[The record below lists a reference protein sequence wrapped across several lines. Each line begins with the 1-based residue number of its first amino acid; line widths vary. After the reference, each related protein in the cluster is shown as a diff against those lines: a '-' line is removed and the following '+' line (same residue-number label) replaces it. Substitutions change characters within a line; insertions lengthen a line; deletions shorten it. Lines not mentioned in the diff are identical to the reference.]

1 MIGCVGEKKNFK
13 GGLMK
18 HFFVAIFLVL
28 CFGLSLLADAQNQKG
43 VVNINT
49 ASEKELKLLP
59 RIGDVVAKRIV
70 EFRQKNGKF
79 QKLEDLMLV
88 KGIGKKLFEALKP
101 YIALSGETT
110 LKEKIKLSR
119 GSK

>member
-1 MIGCVGEKKNFK
+1 
-13 GGLMK
+13 MK
-18 HFFVAIFLVL
+18 HFFLSIFMVLVF
-28 CFGLSLLADAQNQKG
+28 CSGLLADATGTKG

-49 ASEKELKLLP
+49 ASEKELKNLP

-70 EFRQKNGKF
+70 EFREKNGKF
-79 QKLEDLMLV
+79 QRIEDIMLV
-88 KGIGKKLFEALKP
+88 KGIGKKLFETLKP

-119 GSK
+119 RAK